1 MNRIEISLEFIHTL
15 ESNVFQPKHFWK
27 RFHEMKGCG
36 DTYVNS
42 KRICNIVDKNENI
55 NE

>member
-15 ESNVFQPKHFWK
+15 DESNVFQPKHFWK
-27 RFHEMKGCG
+27 RFHEMKGSG

-42 KRICNIVDKNENI
+42 TSKKNL
-55 NE
+55 

>member
-15 ESNVFQPKHFWK
+15 ELNVFQPKHFWK
-27 RFHEMKGCG
+27 PFHEMKGSG

-42 KRICNIVDKNENI
+42 KGKKNL
-55 NE
+55 